1 MELLL
6 GQLNLA
12 GQIVQIVQIE
22 EKLLVTSELTLV
34 ELQVVYH

>member
-6 GQLNLA
+6 RQLNLA
-12 GQIVQIVQIE
+12 GQIVQIE
-22 EKLLVTSELTLV
+22 ENRLVTSELTLV